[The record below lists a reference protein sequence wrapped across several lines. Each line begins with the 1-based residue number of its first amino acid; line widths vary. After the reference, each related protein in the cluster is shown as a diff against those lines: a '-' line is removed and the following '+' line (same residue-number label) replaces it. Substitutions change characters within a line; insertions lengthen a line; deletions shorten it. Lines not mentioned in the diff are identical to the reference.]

1 METLT
6 APPMTVG
13 DFAGV
18 DMARGDVTIA
28 ERDDVTV
35 DELERLSLPYP
46 AELYNGKVVYKM
58 ANLVHAAIQANI
70 AKKIGVYLDD
80 SPIGIVGTEASFRLW
95 SDRSKESRVP
105 DVCFISNER
114 LPEDWEHFPVMAP
127 DLAVEIVSP
136 EDNFMSVMEKVD
148 AYLQQGAK
156 IVWLVFSSTREVL
169 VCTAEEKR
177 SVRGTLTVH
186 GVLPGFEL
194 PVQEIFKNV
203 KVKNK
208 AASN

>member
-6 APPMTVG
+6 APPITEY
-13 DFAGV
+13 DLSEA
-18 DMARGDVTIA
+18 DIARKHIPIE
-28 ERDDVTV
+28 ERNDVTV
-35 DELERLSLPYP
+35 DELERLSLPHP

-80 SPIGIVGTEASFRLW
+80 NPIGIVGTEVNFRLW
-95 SDRSKESRVP
+95 SDRPKESSIP

-148 AYLQQGAK
+148 VYLHQGAK

-177 SVRGTLTVH
+177 SVRGTLTAPN
-186 GVLPGFEL
+186 VLPDFEL
-194 PVQEIFKNV
+194 PVQEIFKGV